1 MEIWIV
7 WAIVGAALIAL
18 EVVTQMM
25 WALCLGIGA
34 IAAMVCAVCGQ
45 DLSWQVAALVV
56 AGLAAYLIL
65 LPLFKRWHARKDAHI
80 ARTGMD
86 ALLGRRAIVT
96 HEIKPGQLGRARI
109 DGDNWQVT
117 APGADAVIPAGTEVV
132 VTAYDSIILTVSKK

>member
-1 MEIWIV
+1 MEIWII
-7 WAIVGAALIAL
+7 WAIAGAALIAL

-25 WALCLGIGA
+25 WALCLGIGS
-34 IAAMVCAVCGQ
+34 IAAMICAVCGE
-45 DLSWQVAALVV
+45 DFAWQVVALVA

-65 LPLFKRWHARKDAHI
+65 LPLFKKWHARKDAHI

-117 APGADAVIPAGTEVV
+117 APGTDATIPAGSEVV
-132 VTAYDSIILTVSKK
+132 VTAYNSIILTVSLK